1 MLARHDNGTAAG
13 DRPRGADWLPETM
26 SGAPGRV
33 FVIVAHPDD
42 EAILF
47 GAQLPRLTAPV
58 IIHVTDGAPRD
69 MADARAHSF
78 ESCEAYAAARAE
90 EARAA
95 LAHAGVSA
103 ESISCLGIADQ
114 TAAHA
119 MPAIAR
125 ALAEKLAG
133 PSPCGVLTHAYEG
146 GHPDHDA
153 TAFCVHA
160 AAQLLSR
167 RGLPRPSIVEAPA
180 YHLRNGAFTA
190 QRFATVPESDGH
202 EYDLA
207 LPPETIALKRRMYAA
222 YRTQRAVLQAF
233 TAERER
239 LRPAPAYD
247 FSTLPNGGELLYE
260 RQPWGLTGPFWLRR
274 VEAACREL
282 GVASWL

>member
-1 MLARHDNGTAAG
+1 MLARHDDVPAAG
-13 DRPRGADWLPETM
+13 DRPRGADWLSQLM

-103 ESISCLGIADQ
+103 DSISCLGIADQ
-114 TAAHA
+114 GAAHA

-133 PSPCGVLTHAYEG
+133 SSPCGVLTHAYEG

-153 TAFCVHA
+153 CAFAVQTACDRLGAKAPERVEFASYHWNQRRVFGQFYPDATHPAIWANVVGKPRRAKQKAIHA
-160 AAQLLSR
+160 YASQQQ
-167 RGLPRPSIVEAPA
+167 I
-180 YHLRNGAFTA
+180 LRWFP
-190 QRFATVPESDGH
+190 V
-202 EYDLA
+202 
-207 LPPETIALKRRMYAA
+207 
-222 YRTQRAVLQAF
+222 
-233 TAERER
+233 ERECYR
-239 LRPAPAYD
+239 VAPRYD
-247 FSTLPNGGELLYE
+247 FTQAPPPPDCLYDRRRLPVTSAAW
-260 RQPWGLTGPFWLRR
+260 RAAVAR
-274 VEAACREL
+274 VA
-282 GVASWL
+282 